1 MDRKLGRIRSSH
13 DRALEDRGTAV
24 TRGVTHRNVSSHSLR
39 QWSLRPAT
47 IVAWCALLTTAAT
60 TGAQQQEQCGDR
72 AMLHVR
78 VADESGTVLL
88 PGAIV
93 VVRWTDLVERP
104 VRDAA
109 GADGHYSLCVSENV
123 EGATLWAEF
132 GDDSSR
138 QAVAT
143 FEPGVTREVV
153 LRILTEGVRSGRLM
167 GQVLDVL
174 TEAPVVTAAVSIR
187 GRPAV
192 IDTNQQGRFVLT
204 GVPPGEHVLEVRRI
218 GYSPLRHSVT
228 VGQGLTTDVEIGLV
242 PAPVEMEPI
251 VATATRVRRLEIT
264 GFYERKHW
272 GELTGLGHFI
282 TADEIDRWRPSSIAG
297 FVSMMVPGMS
307 GLSNRRMSVGF
318 SLQPCPMKQYL
329 DGVLLRGGGIDQFV
343 KPFEVVGIE
352 VYKGPASLPAEF
364 TGSDARCG
372 AVVVWTR

>member
-1 MDRKLGRIRSSH
+1 
-13 DRALEDRGTAV
+13 
-24 TRGVTHRNVSSHSLR
+24 
-39 QWSLRPAT
+39 
-47 IVAWCALLTTAAT
+47 
-60 TGAQQQEQCGDR
+60 
-72 AMLHVR
+72 
-78 VADESGTVLL
+78 
-88 PGAIV
+88 
-93 VVRWTDLVERP
+93 
-104 VRDAA
+104 
-109 GADGHYSLCVSENV
+109 
-123 EGATLWAEF
+123 
-132 GDDSSR
+132 
-138 QAVAT
+138 
-143 FEPGVTREVV
+143 
-153 LRILTEGVRSGRLM
+153 M

-218 GYSPLRHSVT
+218 GYAPLGHSVA

-352 VYKGPASLPAEF
+352 VYKGPASLPGEF

>member
-1 MDRKLGRIRSSH
+1 M
-13 DRALEDRGTAV
+13 
-24 TRGVTHRNVSSHSLR
+24 TRGVTRCNVPPHPFR
-39 QWSLRPAT
+39 QWSPCAAT
-47 IVAWCALLTTAAT
+47 IVAWCALLTTAAAS
-60 TGAQQQEQCGDR
+60 GAQQQEQCGDR
-72 AMLHVR
+72 ALLHVT
-78 VADESGTVLL
+78 VVDESGTVFL
-88 PGAIV
+88 PGAVV
-93 VVRWTDLVERP
+93 VVRWSDLVERP

-109 GADGHYSLCVSENV
+109 GADGHYSLCVPEDV
-123 EGATLWAEF
+123 EGATIWAEF

-143 FEPGVTREVV
+143 FEPGATSEVV
-153 LRILTEGVRSGRLM
+153 LRIVTEGVRSGRLM

-204 GVPPGEHVLEVRRI
+204 GVPPGEHVLEVRRL
-218 GYSPLRHSVT
+218 GYAPLRHSVT
-228 VGQGLTTDVEIGLV
+228 VDQGLTTDVEIGLV

-318 SLQPCPMKQYL
+318 SSQPCPMKQYL

-352 VYKGPASLPAEF
+352 VYKGPASLPGEF